1 MPHKGSY
8 RRIPDLFEYTITVP
22 TPTPQRAATL
32 AEPLE
37 ITSLSDTRLVQ
48 DLAALIDELRRRLET
63 GRGSRAE
70 LGAAAKQA
78 SLSLERLIP
87 SPTRQNKPARSS
99 KTSLALQEGQRKAVR
114 AALLAGV
121 APSQI
126 AKHFR
131 LSPATVRK
139 VLEETT

>member
-1 MPHKGSY
+1 M
-8 RRIPDLFEYTITVP
+8 
-22 TPTPQRAATL
+22 
-32 AEPLE
+32 
-37 ITSLSDTRLVQ
+37 TSLSDAQLVQ

-70 LGAAAKQA
+70 LEQAAKQA
-78 SLSLERLIP
+78 SLSLKRLVP
-87 SPTRQNKPARSS
+87 SPTRQNKPSRSG
-99 KTSLALQEGQRKAVR
+99 KTSSVLQEGQRKAVR

-121 APSQI
+121 APSQV

-131 LSPATVRK
+131 LSPATVRQ